1 MATRRMMLS
10 RNRDPEFNLLL
21 QREAA
26 RFKALSPEEQARIID
41 HQRQSAGRSV
51 FPRDGK

>member
-1 MATRRMMLS
+1 MATKRMMLS
-10 RNRDPEFNLLL
+10 QNQDQEFDLVI
-21 QREAA
+21 QQGAA

-41 HQRQSAGRSV
+41 HQRRSAGRSV